1 MDEGLSKTEMLTAI
15 FSIIVIVSLL
25 NVLVVGF

>member
-1 MDEGLSKTEMLTAI
+1 MDEGLSKTEMLAAI
-15 FSIIVIVSLL
+15 FFIIVIVSLL